1 MRVQAELDVSDC
13 AWKRGARITNDNGVL
28 HCGTPLRHNA
38 LNLPDGNFRPSCY
51 GCSIEGD
58 NLVCLDC
65 LDSKKGRHTSSI
77 PMAGCDNIGNNQ
89 GQLVCEKPSLAEP
102 SQRKENVMGRTGD
115 VESVAPDSDKIADS
129 VPKDRGVAKEEL

>member
-1 MRVQAELDVSDC
+1 MKSELDISDC

-38 LNLPDGNFRPSCY
+38 LNLPEGNFRSSCY

-65 LDSKKGRHTSSI
+65 LDSKRGRHESSI
-77 PMAGCDNIGNNQ
+77 PMSGCDNIGNKQ
-89 GQLVCEKPSLAEP
+89 GQLICEKPSLVEP
-102 SQRKENVMGRTGD
+102 AQRKEDVTGNTGD
-115 VESVAPDSDKIADS
+115 VVIAAPDSDTIANS
-129 VPKDRGVAKEEL
+129 LPKDHGVAKEEL